1 MDFESN
7 LFVSLLGASPVTDL
21 FTTLELPTE
30 LPDISAQEQARL
42 VGISMLAVRLR
53 SAVERDSH
61 NREIELIPEPEAP
74 GRLALTLR
82 RLLGGMAVIGVEHVD
97 CWDVLSKVAFDSAP
111 SLRWKA
117 FKVLADDGGELT
129 TTAVATRVQY
139 PTKTTRRALEDLTA
153 HGLVIRRASGQGKA
167 DAWGLSE
174 WAEMTHASVT

>member
-1 MDFESN
+1 M
-7 LFVSLLGASPVTDL
+7 
-21 FTTLELPTE
+21 
-30 LPDISAQEQARL
+30 
-42 VGISMLAVRLR
+42 
-53 SAVERDSH
+53 
-61 NREIELIPEPEAP
+61 IPEPEAP

-82 RLLGGMAVIGVEHVD
+82 RLLGGMAVIGVEHAN

-111 SLRWKA
+111 SLRWKV

-153 HGLVIRRASGQGKA
+153 HGLVIRRAGGQGKA
-167 DAWGLSE
+167 DSWELSE